1 MRVETKQE
9 ECRLVAEN
17 DLERYYLNNF
27 FKAGEL
33 MMCEKSA
40 DPHDEETTIVVT
52 LSYE

>member
-33 MMCEKSA
+33 MVCEKGEDMSG
-40 DPHDEETTIVVT
+40 ETTVVT